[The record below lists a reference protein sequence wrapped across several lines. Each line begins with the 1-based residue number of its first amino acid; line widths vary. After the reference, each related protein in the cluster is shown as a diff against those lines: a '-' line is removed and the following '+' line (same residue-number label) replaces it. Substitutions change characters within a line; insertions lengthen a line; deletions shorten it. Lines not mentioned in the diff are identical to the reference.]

1 MLRMLCALQAVSYGL
16 SMLRRSGGAIKQ
28 GVRASNS
35 YEKKLLAEVR
45 LTATVVDLL
54 QNVTIKHGARAS
66 NSHEKKLVA
75 WRQYEAACNTLGIQH
90 THICRACLSYFP
102 PFPSHSASAPTFRPP
117 HAQVLSPEDCGGG
130 FAEVGALEVA
140 APGGLGWGGAV

>member
-45 LTATVVDLL
+45 LTATVVDFVAKCYH
-54 QNVTIKHGARAS
+54 QAWGAGV
-66 NSHEKKLVA
+66 K
-75 WRQYEAACNTLGIQH
+75 
-90 THICRACLSYFP
+90 
-102 PFPSHSASAPTFRPP
+102 
-117 HAQVLSPEDCGGG
+117 
-130 FAEVGALEVA
+130 
-140 APGGLGWGGAV
+140 